1 MTTAATIPHVLGEAT
16 LGELE
21 QGLRGQLVR
30 PGDDGYDEA
39 RAIWNGAHDRR
50 PALIVRCAGVADVMR
65 AVDFARSENLL
76 VAVRG
81 GGHSL
86 PGFSTCDG
94 GVVIDLSAMTGVRV
108 DPARRTAVAEGGCTW
123 ADFDH
128 ETQAFGLAVT
138 GGLVSTTGIAGFTL
152 GGGIGWL
159 MRKVGLTCD
168 NLLAADVVTAD
179 GQLVHTSE
187 DENPELLWG
196 LRGGGGNFGI
206 ATSLEFRLHPIG
218 PMLLAGP
225 IFFAGDRA
233 EEVLRFYRDWVRGLP
248 DELTTLA
255 NLTTAPPAP
264 FLPEAVHGK
273 PIVAI
278 IAVHAGEPEH
288 GRALVAPLKDLG
300 DPIADL
306 IDVMPYT
313 AMQSLLDALWTRGAH
328 NYMRSA
334 YIDELTDE
342 AIAATVARHRAVP
355 SPHSEIHFHHFGG
368 AVARGGDERGV
379 RRPLGAVR
387 AQRDRPLARRRGL
400 RRQRRLGARHRT
412 GAGAGQPRRGLRE
425 LHGRRRRRAAARLL
439 RRREVRAA
447 GRAQAPLRPHQPLP
461 AQPEHRPVA
470 PRHAAHTRSRSAR
483 RDAGEPITAAGALH
497 RTEGHHMKRLLI
509 VAALLAALGTT
520 AAALAAGGPT
530 ITEKVLGAASV
541 SHPYTIDVRKPARRR
556 RRQGNGSPGRE
567 LRLALAPSRRG
578 GRRSSP
584 AR

>member
-1 MTTAATIPHVLGEAT
+1 MTTQATIPHVLGEAT

-21 QGLRGQLVR
+21 QGLRGQLIR
-30 PGDDGYDEA
+30 PEDEDYDEA

-94 GVVIDLSAMTGVRV
+94 GVVVDLSAMNSVHV

-138 GGLVSTTGIAGFTL
+138 GGLISSTGIAGFTL

-159 MRKVGLTCD
+159 MRKAGLACD
-168 NLLAADVVTAD
+168 NLIGADVVTAD
-179 GQLVHTSE
+179 GRLVHTSE

-206 ATSLEFRLHPIG
+206 ATSLEFRLHPVG

-225 IFFAGDRA
+225 IFFAGERA
-233 EEVLRFYRDWVRGLP
+233 EEVLRFYRDWVRELP
-248 DELTTLA
+248 DEMTTLI

-264 FLPEAVHGK
+264 FLPEAAHGK
-273 PIVAI
+273 PIVAV

-288 GRALVAPLKDLG
+288 GRALVQPLKELG

-306 IDVMPYT
+306 IGVMPYT
-313 AMQSLLDALWTRGAH
+313 TMQSLLDALWTRGAH

-334 YIDELTDE
+334 YVDELTDE
-342 AIAATVARHRAVP
+342 AIAATVDRHRAVP
-355 SPHSEIHFHHFGG
+355 SPHSDIHLHQFGRRCG
-368 AVARGGDERGV
+368 AGRRGRRGI
-379 RRPLGAVR
+379 RRPIGAVR
-387 AQRDRPLARRRGL
+387 AQRDRTLARRRRL
-400 RRQRRLGARHRT
+400 RRQRRLGARHRP
-412 GAGAGQPRRGLRE
+412 GAGPGQPRRCVRQ
-425 LHGRRRRRAAARLL
+425 LHGRRPRRAAARLL

-447 GRAQAPLRPHQPLP
+447 CRAQAPLRPDEPLP
-461 AQPEHRPVA
+461 AQPEHRAVA
-470 PRHAAHTRSRSAR
+470 
-483 RDAGEPITAAGALH
+483 GI
-497 RTEGHHMKRLLI
+497 
-509 VAALLAALGTT
+509 
-520 AAALAAGGPT
+520 
-530 ITEKVLGAASV
+530 
-541 SHPYTIDVRKPARRR
+541 
-556 RRQGNGSPGRE
+556 GSWE
-567 LRLALAPSRRG
+567 
-578 GRRSSP
+578 
-584 AR
+584 